1 MINREDILIRC
12 SSIHLIM
19 QNGKSATKFSDAN
32 QRDLDKLQ
40 SSVKPLNDNNL
51 LKLKKL
57 LDKKQDSTKI
67 ELSDTCKSYLRGLYL
82 ISKYGNRYSFL
93 GKPSEGISQMVR
105 GVKQEDFA
113 LQMLSAF
120 RGKKFFRNK
129 GRLKNEYLIGSVDVF
144 DNKEIS
150 KAKLVV
156 ELKTKA
162 TIPDFNKLIGTEL
175 DKEHKLQV
183 QGYLSLTGKDLAE
196 VVYCLVPPTESVI
209 QEQKELFYNLD
220 KNKKNNNVDKNWAE
234 IENNIRFNDI
244 PLNEKIISFKSERDN
259 KIIDQI
265 HERVEICRDWILD
278 FEKYHIDWLNQNK

>member
-19 QNGKSATKFSDAN
+19 QNGKSATKFSEAN

-129 GRLKNEYLIGSVDVF
+129 GRLKNKYLIGSVDVF

-183 QGYLSLTGKDLAE
+183 QGYLSLTGKGLAE